1 MDNISA
7 LCRAH
12 LVGGVYYVK
21 VANYDMASRIICECG
36 TCSCSI
42 KGIRL
47 NVVNVKIIQH
57 VFVVICIDYNRQRG
71 TVLVVIVW
79 QLDFKLPMQLV
90 LITSNVVSSNPV

>member
-7 LCRAH
+7 LWRAH

-21 VANYDMASRIICECG
+21 VTNYDMASRIICECG
-36 TCSCSI
+36 ACSCSI

-57 VFVVICIDYNRQRG
+57 VFVATCIDYNRQRG

-90 LITSNVVSSNPV
+90 LMTSNVVSSNPV